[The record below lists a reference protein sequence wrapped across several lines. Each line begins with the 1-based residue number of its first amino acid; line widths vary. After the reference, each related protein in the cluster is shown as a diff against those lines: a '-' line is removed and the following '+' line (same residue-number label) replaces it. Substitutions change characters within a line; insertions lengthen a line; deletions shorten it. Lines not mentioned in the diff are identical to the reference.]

1 MDFPN
6 NKCAFECG
14 NEDVVASVSTKER
27 GESHHRGDVTDWNNA
42 KGNCVCNQ
50 WFSSVRLPLAVADR
64 KANRFCWLSGR
75 HCHRDRNQWQTRRK
89 KKTEIQFIR
98 YAPDFCLPYILSSQ
112 MHFNEGF
119 WFWKMLS
126 GPGKDNLPITRNPSG
141 IWDSWEERWQKSA
154 PLSDYDRDRQSC
166 LHFFCKLVVQ
176 VRSILHFK
184 PLWRM
189 GKC

>member
-1 MDFPN
+1 MQREIAYAINDFPLCDYPLLLPTE
-6 NKCAFECG
+6 KLIDSAG
-14 NEDVVASVSTKER
+14 YRVDI
-27 GESHHRGDVTDWNNA
+27 VTEIEI
-42 KGNCVCNQ
+42 
-50 WFSSVRLPLAVADR
+50 
-64 KANRFCWLSGR
+64 SGR
-75 HCHRDRNQWQTRRK
+75 RNE